1 MLLKKKMHITPLTSC
16 LSWSKRENF
25 QSSNRLMW
33 SSFLYQPV
41 GGVVVDEESTFVV
54 GGVVSKTQNILIV
67 GGGTL

>member
-1 MLLKKKMHITPLTSC
+1 
-16 LSWSKRENF
+16 
-25 QSSNRLMW
+25 MW